1 MKTENKITE
10 GIIWKEVIFLFIP
23 IVISAFFQHFYTF
36 VDGMIVGRYLGA
48 ISFAAVGGSAAK
60 IITMLINFFV
70 GVSSGITAYT
80 ARFYGANDMA
90 GVKKVVYNGILFF
103 MAFGILLSAL
113 GIAYS
118 REILTLM
125 STPADTFELAVLYQR
140 TFLSGLI
147 FCVLYN
153 TLSGV
158 LRAIGDSK
166 SPLYVLMFCSV
177 VNIIL
182 DLVFVI
188 IIPLG
193 VLGVALATLIAQGIS
208 AVLLGVILMKKLP
221 QTKAISKKIDV
232 KMIGEI
238 CAIGIP
244 AGLQSMMYSFS
255 NILVQSA
262 INGFGV
268 VGVAA
273 WSAYVKIDGIVDVFV
288 SALGATV
295 ITFVGQNYGAKKY
308 DRVKESVK
316 QIIIISYAVVFVLM
330 TAFVLSRTFLL
341 GLFTEEAE
349 VIAIGANLFFI
360 IMPMYLLGIPQT
372 VCIQALRGLGN
383 SLMPMVLTLVGVI
396 GVRVL
401 WVLFVFPTNP
411 TIYFLGSCYPISA
424 LLMSVIFVLYYR
436 HEVSKWNIMDC
447 TEK

>member
-1 MKTENKITE
+1 MNTENKITD

-36 VDGMIVGRYLGA
+36 VDGMIVGNYLGA
-48 ISFAAVGGSAAK
+48 VAFAAVGGSATK

-80 ARFYGANDMA
+80 ARFYGAGDMM
-90 GVKKVVYNGILFF
+90 GVRKVVCNGVLFF
-103 MAFGILLSAL
+103 VVFGILLSAL
-113 GIAYS
+113 GIVYS

-125 STPADTFELAVLYQR
+125 GTPKDTFELAVSYQR
-140 TFLSGLI
+140 TFLAGLI

-166 SPLYVLMFCSV
+166 SPLYVLIFCSF

-188 IIPLG
+188 LIPLG
-193 VLGVALATLIAQGIS
+193 VLGVALATLAAQGMS
-208 AVLLGVILMKKLP
+208 AVLLAIILLKKLP
-221 QTKAISKKIDV
+221 QTEKSTYPIDV

-262 INGFGV
+262 INGFGTL
-268 VGVAA
+268 GVAA
-273 WSAYVKIDGIVDVFV
+273 WSAYVKIDAIVDVFV

-308 DRVKESVK
+308 NRVKESVK
-316 QIIIISYAVVFVLM
+316 QIILISYVVVMILM
-330 TAFVLSRTFLL
+330 TAFILSRTFLL
-341 GLFTEEAE
+341 GLFTKEAE
-349 VIAIGANLFFI
+349 VISIGSNLFFI

-372 VCIQALRGLGN
+372 MCMQALRGLGK
-383 SLMPMVLTLVGVI
+383 SFVPMILTLVGVI
-396 GVRVL
+396 GVRVI
-401 WVLFVFPTNP
+401 WVLFIFPTNP
-411 TIYFLGSCYPISA
+411 TIYFLGACYPISA
-424 LLMSVIFVLYYR
+424 LLMSIIFVVYYR
-436 HEVSKWNIMDC
+436 HAVKELQ
-447 TEK
+447 